1 MKYSTLFVGGLL
13 AVTVT
18 SCFTPQPIL
27 HLELATKPSAW
38 FYGHEVLTRE
48 YDSLR
53 VSLIFEQWAGNELV
67 FATEIINR
75 SRDTVLVAP
84 ETFFYEAFYP
94 DTSQLSTVTPAL
106 DPEREILEIEKAI
119 AWERADRRNA
129 FAFDV
134 ALAAA
139 AITAQ
144 VATAAASDGE
154 VYDNVGSSVG
164 FYFGGTDDGS
174 DVPFLNHLRQQWKYQ
189 TLRKTSLPPGRAMRG
204 NVVFR
209 DQPGAAQYTVYVQID
224 DHLLPFDYRKRV
236 IQP

>member
-1 MKYSTLFVGGLL
+1 MKYQLLLGGGLL
-13 AVTVT
+13 AVAVT
-18 SCFTPQPIL
+18 SCFSPQPIL
-27 HLELATKPSAW
+27 QLELATEPSSW
-38 FYGHEVLTRE
+38 FYGKEVLTRE

-75 SRDTVLVAP
+75 SSDTVLVAP
-84 ETFFYEAFYP
+84 ETFFYEAFRN
-94 DTSQLSTVTPAL
+94 DTSQYSTVTPAL

-144 VATAAASDGE
+144 VATAAISDGE
-154 VYDNVGSSVG
+154 GYYDSGSSVG
-164 FYFGGTDDGS
+164 FYFGGTDDGR
-174 DVPFLNHLRQQWKYQ
+174 DVPFLNHLRQQWMYQ
-189 TLRKTSLPPGRAMRG
+189 ALRKTSLPPGRAMRG

-209 DQPGAAQYTVYVQID
+209 DQSGAARYTVYVQID

>member
-1 MKYSTLFVGGLL
+1 MKYQPLFGGGLL
-13 AVTVT
+13 AMVAT
-18 SCFTPQPIL
+18 SCFAPQPIL
-27 HLELATKPSAW
+27 RLEPLAEPSAW
-38 FYGHEVLTRE
+38 FYGKAVLTRE
-48 YDSLR
+48 YDSVR

-75 SRDTVLVAP
+75 SSDTVLVAP
-84 ETFFYEAFYP
+84 ETFFYEAFRY
-94 DTSQLSTVTPAL
+94 DTSQFSRVTPAL
-106 DPEREILEIEKAI
+106 DPEQEILEIEKAM

-144 VATAAASDGE
+144 VTTAATSEGE
-154 VYDNVGSSVG
+154 VYYEGGPPVG
-164 FYFGGTDDGS
+164 FYFGGLDYGS
-174 DVPFLNHLRQQWKYQ
+174 DVPFLNHLRQQWMYQ
-189 TLRKTSLPPGRAMRG
+189 ALRKTSLPPGRAMRG

-209 DQPGAAQYTVYVQID
+209 DQPGAAHYAVYVQID